1 MLMRKHALIV
11 AASLALTA
19 TPWAATGAGATPNYC
34 YTAKP
39 AAEGGCVYKA
49 PAAETVTI
57 SAAGGW
63 GVLVKHGK
71 KITEIKSANP
81 EVPTTFQLDLAKK
94 DTVTL
99 SITHIGSAITLVDGQ

>member
-1 MLMRKHALIV
+1 MRRHALILATSFALAAAPWV
-11 AASLALTA
+11 A
-19 TPWAATGAGATPNYC
+19 PQAGATPNYC

-39 AAEGGCVYKA
+39 AFEGGCVYKA

-57 SAAGGW
+57 SGVGGW

-71 KITEIKSANP
+71 KVTEIKSPNP
-81 EVPTTFQLDLAKK
+81 EVPTTFQLELAKR